1 MGYLLLKR
9 KNHFTTSLSVE
20 FRVGN
25 TFKECSHTASVS
37 HPITKGEEKGTS
49 KMDFNLSEE
58 HQLIRQGVQ
67 EFCEKYV
74 CPIAEEVDRNQRYPE
89 EVIKKIAEQE
99 WMGIYFPPEYGGAGA
114 DMMSYV
120 IVLEELARA
129 CSSTCVVVSAHT
141 SLAGYPL
148 YKFGTEEQK
157 KKYLI
162 PLCQGE
168 KIGAFA
174 LTEPGAGT
182 DAAASTTT
190 AVLDGN
196 EWVLNGSKIFITNAP
211 VAGVHIVFAMT
222 DKSKGTKGISAFIVP
237 SEAPGLI
244 IGKHLDKMGIRG
256 SLTSEVLLKDC
267 RIPKENLLGAEGQG
281 FKIAMM
287 TLDGGRIG
295 IASQALGISQAALD
309 ESIKYSKERVQF
321 GKPISTLQPIQW
333 MIANMVSEVQA
344 SRFLTY
350 HAAWCY
356 DQGLPYGS
364 QAAMA
369 KLFASETAVRQ
380 TDRAVQIHGG
390 IGYIKG
396 TKVERLFRD
405 AKITEI
411 YEGTSEVMRM
421 VIAGGALR

>member
-1 MGYLLLKR
+1 
-9 KNHFTTSLSVE
+9 
-20 FRVGN
+20 
-25 TFKECSHTASVS
+25 
-37 HPITKGEEKGTS
+37 
-49 KMDFNLSEE
+49 
-58 HQLIRQGVQ
+58 
-67 EFCEKYV
+67 
-74 CPIAEEVDRNQRYPE
+74 
-89 EVIKKIAEQE
+89 VI
-99 WMGIYFPPEYGGAGA
+99 
-114 DMMSYV
+114 
-120 IVLEELARA
+120 
-129 CSSTCVVVSAHT
+129 
-141 SLAGYPL
+141 
-148 YKFGTEEQK
+148 
-157 KKYLI
+157 
-162 PLCQGE
+162 
-168 KIGAFA
+168 
-174 LTEPGAGT
+174 
-182 DAAASTTT
+182 
-190 AVLDGN
+190 
-196 EWVLNGSKIFITNAP
+196 
-211 VAGVHIVFAMT
+211 IVFAMT

-267 RIPKENLLGAEGQG
+267 RIPKENLLGTEGQG

-356 DQGLPYGS
+356 DQGLPYS
-364 QAAMA
+364 SEAAMA

>member
-1 MGYLLLKR
+1 
-9 KNHFTTSLSVE
+9 
-20 FRVGN
+20 
-25 TFKECSHTASVS
+25 
-37 HPITKGEEKGTS
+37 
-49 KMDFNLSEE
+49 MDFNLTEE

-67 EFCEKYV
+67 EFCDKYV

-129 CSSTCVVVSAHT
+129 CSSTCVVVSAHS

-162 PLCQGE
+162 PLCKGE

-211 VAGVHIVFAMT
+211 VAGVHHCFCH
-222 DKSKGTKGISAFIVP
+222 D
-237 SEAPGLI
+237 
-244 IGKHLDKMGIRG
+244 
-256 SLTSEVLLKDC
+256 
-267 RIPKENLLGAEGQG
+267 
-281 FKIAMM
+281 
-287 TLDGGRIG
+287 
-295 IASQALGISQAALD
+295 
-309 ESIKYSKERVQF
+309 
-321 GKPISTLQPIQW
+321 
-333 MIANMVSEVQA
+333 
-344 SRFLTY
+344 
-350 HAAWCY
+350 
-356 DQGLPYGS
+356 
-364 QAAMA
+364 
-369 KLFASETAVRQ
+369 
-380 TDRAVQIHGG
+380 
-390 IGYIKG
+390 
-396 TKVERLFRD
+396 
-405 AKITEI
+405 
-411 YEGTSEVMRM
+411 
-421 VIAGGALR
+421 